1 MTIKTAVTLT
11 SGAAVGF
18 LFGMFVE
25 DETKERIA
33 SNVRKKIFKWLTG
46 ENLPEKKKKYEPY
59 KPYKPTTYATYS
71 KPKNSNDDDKNV
83 IIRCKSKEEV
93 DELIKFIK
101 KTLTEYGSISKLD
114 IYSFMGLHCDYSMDF
129 YGWRDD
135 ITDQIRVDDKKVILP
150 KAVCLAGI
158 LKTEK
163 RE

>member
-1 MTIKTAVTLT
+1 MTIKTAVTLA

-25 DETKERIA
+25 DETKERIV

-59 KPYKPTTYATYS
+59 KPTTYTTYS
-71 KPKNSNDDDKNV
+71 KPKSNSDDDDNKNV

-93 DELIKFIK
+93 DELINFIK
-101 KTLTEYGSISKLD
+101 KTLTEFGSISKLD
-114 IYSFMGLHCDYSMDF
+114 IYSFMGLTCDYKMDF

-135 ITDQIRVDDKKVILP
+135 ITDQIRIDDKKVILP

>member
-1 MTIKTAVTLT
+1 MTIKTAVTLA

-25 DETKERIA
+25 DETKERIV

-59 KPYKPTTYATYS
+59 KPTTYATYS
-71 KPKNSNDDDKNV
+71 RPKNNDDDDSKNV
-83 IIRCKSKEEV
+83 VIRCKSKEEV

-114 IYSFMGLHCDYSMDF
+114 IYLFMGLHCDYKMDF